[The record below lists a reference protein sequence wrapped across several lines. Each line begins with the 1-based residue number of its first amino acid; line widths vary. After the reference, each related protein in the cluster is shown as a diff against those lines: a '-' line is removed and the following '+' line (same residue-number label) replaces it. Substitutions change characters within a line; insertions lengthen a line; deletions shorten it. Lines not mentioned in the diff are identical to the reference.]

1 MSNTTPESE
10 NPPAITINKFNE
22 ATQLRFVKIHENAKL
37 PQKNHASDTG
47 YDVFCVE
54 DKVIPARASAVVDVG
69 LKFANIPFGT
79 WIKVEGRSG
88 LGFKHGIMPHPGI
101 IDNGY
106 RGDAGIKLYNMTDVD
121 YQVKAGDRIAQFVL
135 YPLVQLS
142 LPVAFAEEAAESN
155 RGEKG
160 FGSSGQ

>member
-1 MSNTTPESE
+1 MTE
-10 NPPAITINKFNE
+10 NSLTMPTSGCLNVCNEFDLFTKLKF
-22 ATQLRFVKIHENAKL
+22 TKTHENAKL

-54 DKVIPARASAVVDVG
+54 DKVIPARGSAVVDVG
-69 LKFANIPFGT
+69 LKFAHIPFGT

-121 YQVKAGDRIAQFVL
+121 YHVKAGDRIAQFVM
-135 YPLVQLS
+135 YPMMAASSVE
-142 LPVAFAEEAAESN
+142 FGEAQESD

-160 FGSSGQ
+160 FGASGK